1 MLTLAVPKGRI
12 LKELEPILR
21 ACDIIPEDDFYDE
34 NCRKLEFQT
43 SHDNVNIIR
52 VRSFDV
58 ATFVAFGAAQLGICG
73 GDILREFQ
81 YKDVFAPVDLG
92 IGRCRLSLA
101 ENKNIAEHD
110 DPKSWSH
117 IRIATKYPNLSSQY
131 FAAKGVQVETIK
143 LNGAMELAP
152 KLGMCRRIVDLV
164 STGKTLQENG
174 LVEIETLMEVS
185 AQLVTNRTAM
195 KTNSAVLRNII
206 GKFKSES
213 IKNAQ
218 S

>member
-21 ACDIIPEDDFYDE
+21 ACDIIPEDDFYD
-34 NCRKLEFQT
+34 NHCRKLEFQT
-43 SHDNVNIIR
+43 LHKNINIIR

-81 YKDVFAPVDLG
+81 YKEVFAPVDLG

-101 ENKNIAEHD
+101 ENKNIAESD

-117 IRIATKYPNLSSQY
+117 IRIATKYPNISSQY

-195 KTNSAVLRNII
+195 KTNSHELRDII
-206 GKFKSES
+206 SKFKSES
-213 IKNAQ
+213 TKNV
-218 S
+218 ST